1 MNLILPI
8 SPITL
13 TRLFPRRVRDFF
25 SFLQKAGSEDITDE
39 DEKRRVILVNTISL
53 AICVLLIVITPFFY
67 AVTDNPDIIIYPVMV
82 DFAITFSV
90 ILLNRKK
97 KHLAAS
103 ITIYVIQCASIMYF
117 GLLFSNVIALEAMI
131 IFLISIIYLIFKENK
146 YRRIC
151 LAIAISTLVIMEV
164 CSYFKLFPSILFTY
178 DTTFVLHSLVLS
190 GILVLIIIVSRPYI
204 RSNDTNQALK
214 LANHFKKIFVHQVTH
229 EMRTPLNAIY
239 GVAQLLK
246 RQIMLNNQFKSLETL
261 VDQQLDAINNTR
273 SIINNVLDMAQI
285 ESGVINKSE
294 REHFL
299 PKPFFYKITEV
310 NKVMGRSRNIRIKLS
325 MEQMPEVLYDDIL
338 NLHQITTNLLA
349 NALKYADR
357 NSLVEL
363 KITGMGNKWSLQV
376 INQGPVITPKKQE
389 LIFNPFVTDKSKYI
403 EGTGLGLY
411 IVSGKVKS
419 MGGTISLNSDAAGT
433 IFTVQL
439 PLLEGNME
447 LIREE
452 KEEDEMWDDLG
463 HINVLLAEDNELNA
477 QLLSRMLAQIGCN
490 TTWVK
495 NGLELMQ
502 QVEKHIPDIII
513 MDFHME
519 VMDGEQTLYQLKQIP
534 AYKNIPVIISTGDAY
549 AETRDAFLK
558 AGADAFIEKPINY
571 SSLIKVLKMHLHH
584 NSEELLE

>member
-8 SPITL
+8 LPITL
-13 TRLFPRRVRDFF
+13 TRLFPRRVGNFF
-25 SFLQKAGSEDITDE
+25 SSLQKAGSEDITDE
-39 DEKRRVILVNTISL
+39 EEKRRVILVNTISL
-53 AICVLLIVITPFFY
+53 AICILLIVITPFFL
-67 AVTDNPDIIIYPVMV
+67 AVTDKPGIIIYPVML

-90 ILLNRKK
+90 IQLNKRK

-117 GLLFSNVIALEAMI
+117 GLLFSKVVALEAMI

-151 LAIAISTLVIMEV
+151 LGIAISTLVIMEV
-164 CSYFKLFPSILFTY
+164 CLYFEVFPPILFSY
-178 DTTFVLHSLVLS
+178 DTTFLMHALVIG

-204 RSNDTNQALK
+204 RSNDANQALK

-246 RQIMLNNQFKSLETL
+246 RQIILNNQFKSLETL
-261 VDQQLDAINNTR
+261 VDQQLDAINNAR

-294 REHFL
+294 KEHFL
-299 PKPFFYKITEV
+299 LKAFFYKIAEV

-325 MEQMPEVLYDDIL
+325 IEQMPEVLYDDIL

-357 NSLVEL
+357 NSVVEL
-363 KITGMGNKWSLQV
+363 KITGLGNKWKLQV
-376 INQGPVITPKKQE
+376 INQGTVISPEKQD

-419 MGGTISLNSDAAGT
+419 MEGSITLSSDAAGT
-433 IFTVQL
+433 VFTVQL
-439 PLLEGNME
+439 PLFVGNIE

-452 KEEDEMWDDLG
+452 KEEDEMWDHLG
-463 HINVLLAEDNELNA
+463 HINVVLAEDNELSA
-477 QLLSRMLAQIGCN
+477 QLLSRMLAQIGCHV
-490 TTWVK
+490 TWVK
-495 NGLELMQ
+495 NGLELIQ
-502 QVEKHIPDIII
+502 QVEKLIPDIII

-519 VMDGEQTLYQLKQIP
+519 LMDGEQTLYHLKQIP

-549 AETRDAFLK
+549 AETRDTFLK

-584 NSEELLE
+584 NSQELLE